1 MFYFTYRGLKKKK
14 KNKEKVTH
22 TKSPNQTLKHV
33 INFSPSDPIL
43 FLLGRIT
50 FRSISRDSW
59 FLTGGQFDIIVCNVY
74 FALWSAAA
82 L

>member
-14 KNKEKVTH
+14 EQRKSH
-22 TKSPNQTLKHV
+22 TYKKSKQTLKHV
-33 INFSPSDPIL
+33 INFSPSDPTL

-59 FLTGGQFDIIVCNVY
+59 FLTGGQFDIIVCHVY